1 MFFKD
6 FQFVFFNCSFI
17 FFVCFLV
24 SLSFFSH
31 FSFLSYFLSFKI
43 MNGLLFILIILPF
56 IVLFESSL
64 SCSGVWFVLSHSLQT
79 DTMSYYA
86 QGGYR
91 WFVYC
96 SLYIMKLIMIAH
108 LFIAGENNNLNNG
121 LTENISYSTTQN
133 ETSYPSE

>member
-1 MFFKD
+1 M
-6 FQFVFFNCSFI
+6 FFNCSFI
-17 FFVCFLV
+17 YFVCFLV

-31 FSFLSYFLSFKI
+31 FPSLSYFLSFKI

-86 QGGYR
+86 QGGYH
-91 WFVYC
+91 WFIYW
-96 SLYIMKLIMIAH
+96 SLYIMNLILIAH
-108 LFIAGENNNLNNG
+108 FFIAGENNKLTDG
-121 LTENISYSTTQN
+121 FTENISYSTTQN
-133 ETSYPSE
+133 ETSYPFEYFLLFIVY